1 MDEQKNQ
8 QKTDSLS
15 RFIDNQTIR
24 TSPFGDNR
32 IGERAYRRA
41 ERLVA
46 ALHLITNHISAGEP
60 VRVATRQ
67 RGLELL
73 TEFLD
78 LRDKMRASASPDFTA
93 VQASIRNLISLI
105 RMLTVAGSVSIQN
118 GEIVI
123 EALDELGNFLTTSVR
138 SAFTES
144 VRLSKDELLE
154 VRQPVA
160 KKVVKDVK
168 DSDNEKDS
176 VSDTGHVRDDTS
188 PVSSRAGRILNV
200 LAQGGEFGI
209 RDIVSYVPEYS
220 EKMIQRELAQLMIEG
235 KVKRSGSKRWSRYS
249 ASA

>member
-1 MDEQKNQ
+1 MDDQKDP
-8 QKTDSLS
+8 QKIDSLS
-15 RFIDNQTIR
+15 RFIDNQSIR

-46 ALHLITNHISAGEP
+46 ALHLITNHISPEEP
-60 VRVATRQ
+60 VRVMTRQ

-93 VQASIRNLISLI
+93 VQATIRNLISLI

-144 VRLSKDELLE
+144 VRLSKDELLQ
-154 VRQPVA
+154 VREPVRHRQVRDI
-160 KKVVKDVK
+160 KDGYVEKDV
-168 DSDNEKDS
+168 
-176 VSDTGHVRDDTS
+176 VSDSSFVRES
-188 PVSSRAGRILNV
+188 GAAVSSRAQRILGV
-200 LAQGGEFGI
+200 LSQGGEYGI
-209 RDIVSYVPEYS
+209 RDIVSHVPEYS
-220 EKMIQRELAQLMIEG
+220 EKMIQRELAQLIVAG
-235 KVKRSGSKRWSRYS
+235 KAKRSGLKRWSKYS
-249 ASA
+249 AA